1 MNVEQATIMAF
12 QLLAFIASDEEL
24 VNGLQM
30 ETGLSLGDLR
40 ERAQDPNLHAGL
52 FDYILQNE
60 VLLMRF
66 STEVDCKPESIMRA
80 RMTLPGFSYDA

>member
-1 MNVEQATIMAF
+1 MNAEQATIMAF
-12 QLLAFIASDEEL
+12 QLLTFVVSDEEL

-40 ERAQDPNLHAGL
+40 DRAQDPNLHAGL

-60 VLLMRF
+60 PLLMRF
-66 STEVDCKPESIMRA
+66 AAAADCKPESIMRA
-80 RMTLPGFSYDA
+80 RMTLPGFDYDT